1 MTNAAVLTISDSVS
15 AGTRADRS
23 GPAVRERLEQLGW
36 SVSVMEA
43 IPDETSEIAARLA
56 TLADGGQV
64 SAIFTTGGTGV
75 APRDVTPEATRAV
88 IDREIPGLGELM
100 RASGRQATPLAVL
113 SRSLAGTR
121 GRVLIVNL
129 PGSPKGAVESLDA
142 IVELVPHVLELLR
155 GRTEHTPARQD

>member
-1 MTNAAVLTISDSVS
+1 MTRAAVLTISDSVS

-23 GPAVRERLEQLGW
+23 GPAVRARLEQLGW
-36 SVSVMEA
+36 QVTVMET
-43 IPDETSEIAARLA
+43 IPDEADQIGMRLA

-64 SAIFTTGGTGV
+64 SAIFTTGGTGL
-75 APRDVTPEATRAV
+75 APRDVTPEATRP
-88 IDREIPGLGELM
+88 ILDREIPGFGELM
-100 RASGRQATPLAVL
+100 RATGRASTPLAML

-129 PGSPKGAVESLDA
+129 PGSPRGAVESLDA

-155 GRTEHTPARQD
+155 GRTEHATTRQE

>member
-1 MTNAAVLTISDSVS
+1 MTKAAVLTISDSVS

-43 IPDETSEIAARLA
+43 IPDEAAEIGARLA

-88 IDREIPGLGELM
+88 IAREIPGLGELM
-100 RASGRQATPLAVL
+100 RASGRALTPLAVL
-113 SRSLAGTR
+113 SRSVAGTR